1 MRMLFKTLNV
11 FKEKEYFFLKRKE
24 GQKKRKSGKEH
35 QKIQK
40 PLKLKFLIPT

>member
-11 FKEKEYFFLKRKE
+11 FKEKEYWKE

-40 PLKLKFLIPT
+40 PLKLKFQIPT